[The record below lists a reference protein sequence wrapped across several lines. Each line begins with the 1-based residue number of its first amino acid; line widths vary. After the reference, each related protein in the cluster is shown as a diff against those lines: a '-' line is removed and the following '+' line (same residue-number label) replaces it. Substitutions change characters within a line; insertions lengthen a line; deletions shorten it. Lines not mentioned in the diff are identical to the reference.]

1 MTLNN
6 LLTYCL
12 YVHFCLQNALKNAE
26 EECSHLQMMYQS
38 SREEL
43 EQLVERS
50 EEHIQEIR
58 ELSDKFQVY
67 FFVSLTSR
75 FISSF
80 SDCFWFFS
88 FPHVSS

>member
-6 LLTYCL
+6 LLTSCL

-67 FFVSLTSR
+67 FLCR
-75 FISSF
+75 
-80 SDCFWFFS
+80 
-88 FPHVSS
+88 